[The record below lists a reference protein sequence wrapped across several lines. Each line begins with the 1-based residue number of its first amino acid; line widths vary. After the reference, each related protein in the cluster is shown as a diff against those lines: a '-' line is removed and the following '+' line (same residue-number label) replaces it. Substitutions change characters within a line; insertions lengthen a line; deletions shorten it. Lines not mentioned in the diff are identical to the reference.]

1 MSLRC
6 ALLILWAAC
15 SSGARDGDGERCSE
29 PVFPDE
35 IDGVDK
41 PLLQMLAT
49 VCQKLY
55 DEKLYAVLKPKDG
68 AETNDM
74 LDQPYTLFKKGGE
87 YEDDT
92 GKVISGY
99 HIFNNNT
106 ELTASLAEYGEVID
120 GITDFHDKFQPALPP
135 FAALIVQPKD
145 DKAAKIL
152 ILAWRG
158 SVTAFDWINDAACSP
173 TLSTRWSGKD
183 TKDVLAHGAF
193 VNLVENTFSRHED
206 EIVKLIKKHE
216 VERAFFTGHS
226 LGGGLANVAHLVVR
240 GQLQKAGSPW
250 AELNNIKLALS
261 ACTFAAP
268 QTIVRL
274 YEADPPPQLVVDLDA
289 SSYNIVYG
297 CDAVPRLPGMLKFMG
312 DLVEKVVPKVL
323 TKKLEEKKA
332 AHLPWWA
339 MFRNL
344 AGSKALGVVENKLKD
359 KGVGAAVRFLKDKG
373 IAEVVRHYTHQGT
386 VVYLAPGDR
395 KSTRLNS
402 SH

>member
-1 MSLRC
+1 MPLRC

-145 DKAAKIL
+145 DKAVRA
-152 ILAWRG
+152 R
-158 SVTAFDWINDAACSP
+158 SHQTP
-173 TLSTRWSGKD
+173 
-183 TKDVLAHGAF
+183 
-193 VNLVENTFSRHED
+193 SR
-206 EIVKLIKKHE
+206 
-216 VERAFFTGHS
+216 
-226 LGGGLANVAHLVVR
+226 
-240 GQLQKAGSPW
+240 
-250 AELNNIKLALS
+250 
-261 ACTFAAP
+261 
-268 QTIVRL
+268 
-274 YEADPPPQLVVDLDA
+274 
-289 SSYNIVYG
+289 
-297 CDAVPRLPGMLKFMG
+297 
-312 DLVEKVVPKVL
+312 
-323 TKKLEEKKA
+323 
-332 AHLPWWA
+332 
-339 MFRNL
+339 
-344 AGSKALGVVENKLKD
+344 
-359 KGVGAAVRFLKDKG
+359 
-373 IAEVVRHYTHQGT
+373 
-386 VVYLAPGDR
+386 
-395 KSTRLNS
+395 
-402 SH
+402 